1 MIMAAVFL
9 TVALSSFTMPAKDRL
24 VNDFAGVLSS
34 EQIVA
39 LENRLVAFADS
50 TSNQI
55 LVAVYPE
62 LENDNEAAMAYEIG
76 ERMGVG
82 QGKYN
87 NGVVMLVKAKMNPS
101 DFRAAF
107 IATGYGVEGALPDA
121 LCSRIVREHMISFL
135 KQDNY
140 YQAIES
146 GLDAIMPV
154 LAGEIS
160 TDEFAGRQEDDGAVA
175 TAVIFMILFIFFI
188 IILVKGSGNNDDNGK
203 GGGGRKM
210 STLEKLL
217 LLDMLSGRSGRS
229 GRGGFGG
236 FGGGGFGGGFGGG
249 HGGFGGF
256 GGGHFGGGGGG
267 GRC

>member
-1 MIMAAVFL
+1 MIMAAVSL
-9 TVALSSFTMPAKDRL
+9 TAALSSFTMPAKDRL
-24 VNDFAGVLSS
+24 VNDFAGVLSA
-34 EQIVA
+34 EQISV

-62 LENDNEAAMAYEIG
+62 LENDDEAAMAYRIG
-76 ERMGVG
+76 EQMGVG
-82 QGKYN
+82 QGKFN

-121 LCSRIVREHMISFL
+121 LCSRIVREHMIPFL

-146 GLDAIMPV
+146 GLYAIMPI

-160 TDEFAGRQEDDGAVA
+160 TDEFADRQDDDGAVA

-188 IILVKGSGNNDDNGK
+188 IILIKGSKNNDGDGK

>member
-1 MIMAAVFL
+1 MVAVFL
-9 TVALSSFTMPAKDRL
+9 TVALSSSTMPAKDRL
-24 VNDFAGVLSS
+24 VNDFAGVLST
-34 EQIVA
+34 EQISA
-39 LENRLVAFADS
+39 LESRLVAFADS

-62 LENDNEAAMAYEIG
+62 LENDDEAAMAYKIG
-76 ERMGVG
+76 EQMGVG

-87 NGVVMLVKAKMNPS
+87 NGVVMLVKAKMNHS

-121 LCSRIVREHMISFL
+121 LCSRIVREHMIPFL

-146 GLDAIMPV
+146 GLNAIMPI

-160 TDEFAGRQEDDGAVA
+160 TDEFADRQEDDGAVA
-175 TAVIFMILFIFFI
+175 TAVIFMVLFIFFI
-188 IILVKGSGNNDDNGK
+188 IILIKGSKNNDDNGK

-236 FGGGGFGGGFGGG
+236 FGRGGFSGGFGGG

>member
-1 MIMAAVFL
+1 MAAAFSV
-9 TVALSSFTMPAKDRL
+9 VALSSFTMPAKDRL

-34 EQIVA
+34 EQTA
-39 LENRLVAFADS
+39 LLENRLVAFADT

-55 LVAVYPE
+55 LVAIYPE
-62 LENDNEAAMAYEIG
+62 LENDNEAEMAYRIG
-76 ERMGVG
+76 EQMGVG
-82 QGKYN
+82 QEKYN

-107 IATGYGVEGALPDA
+107 IATGYGLEGALPDA
-121 LCSRIVREHMISFL
+121 LCSRIVRQEMIPYL
-135 KQDNY
+135 KQDDY
-140 YQAIES
+140 FHAIES
-146 GLDAIMPV
+146 GLNAIMPI

-160 TDEFAGRQEDDGAVA
+160 TDEFAGSQDDDGAVA
-175 TAVIFMILFIFFI
+175 TAVIFMILFVFFI
-188 IILVKGSGNNDDNGK
+188 IVLVKGSRNNGNGK

-210 STLEKLL
+210 SALEKML

-229 GRGGFGG
+229 NRGGFGG
-236 FGGGGFGGGFGGG
+236 FGGGGFGGGSG
-249 HGGFGGF
+249 GGFGGF